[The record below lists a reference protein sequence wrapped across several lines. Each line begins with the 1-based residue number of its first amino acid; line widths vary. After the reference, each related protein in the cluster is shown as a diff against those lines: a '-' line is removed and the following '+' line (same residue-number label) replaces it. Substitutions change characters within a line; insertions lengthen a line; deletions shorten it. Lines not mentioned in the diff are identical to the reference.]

1 MIIVKTK
8 KLSNNTVMVGHFFDE
23 NKDSIYSIDVK
34 KNIYIKRYVKIDDKP
49 NIMIEERP
57 LSFYISKSK
66 HDGVDYESRVK
77 FGEKFFFPKKYASND
92 TEKSNPNLLV
102 DIWNKPMA
110 FEDVRKIVEAFAGNY
125 KKHPLN
131 FTNLNNILSEVKDN
145 WESMQLFILSGEIKS
160 PEDDYFEMM
169 MSGRDK

>member
-23 NKDSIYSIDVK
+23 NKDSIYSINVK
-34 KNIYIKRYVKIDDKP
+34 KNIYIKRHVKIDGKP

-77 FGEKFFFPKKYASND
+77 FGEKFFFQKKYASD
-92 TEKSNPNLLV
+92 DAEKSNPNLV

-110 FEDVRKIVEAFAGNY
+110 FEDARKIVEAFPGNY
-125 KKHPLN
+125 KKNPLN
-131 FTNLNNILSEVKDN
+131 FTNLSNIQSEVKDN

-169 MSGRDK
+169 LEGRKR